1 MDQTYKRMKA
11 RDHLLGS
18 LEQGYLTFGNEGV
31 IEEGATKV
39 TDELL
44 EVNLFESEVERT
56 KVWDIL
62 LEGQEKRD
70 NLKKWVDKIFE
81 GQFS

>member
-1 MDQTYKRMKA
+1 MKA

-18 LEQGYLTFGNEGV
+18 LEQGYLTFGNVGV
-31 IEEGATKV
+31 IEKGATKV
-39 TDELL
+39 TEELL
-44 EVNLFESEVERT
+44 EANLFESEVERT

-62 LEGQEKRD
+62 FQGQEKRD

-81 GQFS
+81 GRFS